1 MNIEWPIDEKM
12 DIGWRQQY
20 FQTAIDIFKPNSYCE
35 IGCHNGRWASVT
47 CSYILSMMHEVSFEG
62 YDLFDLA
69 NEKTHKE
76 EINGKGTGSYDAC
89 FKRME
94 KLKKRAAKKKKSFV
108 YSLHKGFT
116 TDTLPTKA
124 YDMVFIDGGH
134 KYETVM
140 EDYERV
146 KQSKV
151 IFFDDY
157 DIPDTKKACDE
168 IGATNLITWPSKKKL
183 AVLINV

>member
-1 MNIEWPIDEKM
+1 
-12 DIGWRQQY
+12 
-20 FQTAIDIFKPNSYCE
+20 
-35 IGCHNGRWASVT
+35 
-47 CSYILSMMHEVSFEG
+47 
-62 YDLFDLA
+62 
-69 NEKTHKE
+69 
-76 EINGKGTGSYDAC
+76 
-89 FKRME
+89 
-94 KLKKRAAKKKKSFV
+94 
-108 YSLHKGFT
+108 
-116 TDTLPTKA
+116 LPTKA